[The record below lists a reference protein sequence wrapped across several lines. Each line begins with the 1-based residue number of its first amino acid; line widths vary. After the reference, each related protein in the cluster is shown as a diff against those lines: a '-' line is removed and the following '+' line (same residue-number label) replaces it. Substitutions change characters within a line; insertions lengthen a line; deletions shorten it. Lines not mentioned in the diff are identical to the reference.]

1 MNIQLFQQQI
11 TRLTDPLFRFALWRL
26 GRREEAEDAV
36 QDTFLRIWEMR
47 DSLSKYDRLDYLA
60 FRILRNLCI
69 DRARKRKLDIKDWP
83 KNLDLATDLQSPHRK
98 IELREELMA
107 VEKAARALPEQQKT
121 ILFLRN
127 IEGYST
133 KEVAEMLEM
142 KVNTVE
148 VKLSRAR
155 KGLRKILKR

>member
-1 MNIQLFQQQI
+1 MDTHIFQQQI
-11 TRLTDPLFRFALWRL
+11 IKLSDPLFRFALWRL
-26 GRREEAEDAV
+26 GQREEAEDVV
-36 QDTFLRIWEMR
+36 QDTFMRMWEMKGK
-47 DSLSKYDRLDYLA
+47 LSGYERLDYLA

-69 DRARKRKLDIKDWP
+69 DRARKRKLSVKSWP
-83 KNLDLATDLQSPHRK
+83 DNFDKACPMISPQRK
-98 IELREELMA
+98 IELTEALAA

-127 IEGYST
+127 VEGYST
-133 KEVAEMLEM
+133 KEVAEMLEL

-155 KGLRKILKR
+155 KSIRKILKK